1 MKTKQEIKQEI
12 EKIDSFSN
20 EFEDELLKCY
30 LAGRKLSLEWV
41 LKESEKMSDKGFE
54 EFVEEIKKRTV

>member
-20 EFEDELLKCY
+20 EFEDELLKYY
-30 LAGRKLSLEWV
+30 LAGRKQSLEWV

>member
-20 EFEDELLKCY
+20 EFEDELLKYY
-30 LAGRKLSLEWV
+30 LQGKTIFRV
-41 LKESEKMSDKGFE
+41 GVKG
-54 EFVEEIKKRTV
+54 V